1 MEISLTK
8 HGYQGQIKGCIN
20 GIPFCF
26 YANADTAK
34 SVRHQLIYHV
44 GLLRAYAR
52 LAAQGLI
59 MSQQQQQT
67 TTARYAGVSG
77 KTRKQRDLEIKNH
90 VKQTEK
96 ELGGK

>member
-1 MEISLTK
+1 MEINLTK

-26 YANADTAK
+26 YANADTAQ

-52 LAAQGLI
+52 LAA
-59 MSQQQQQT
+59 
-67 TTARYAGVSG
+67 
-77 KTRKQRDLEIKNH
+77 
-90 VKQTEK
+90 
-96 ELGGK
+96 